1 MSEPL
6 LIVRNLKKYF
16 PVKGLFF
23 TRGYV
28 KAVDGVSFTVLKG
41 TTLALVGESGSGK
54 STVGRLV
61 LRLIEPDDGEI
72 IFSGINV
79 RSLKNEK
86 LLEFRRRTGI
96 VFQDP
101 YSSLNPRMT
110 IYDIL
115 KEPLEAHNIDIENL
129 EDYVV
134 KLLERVGLGRE
145 HLYRYPHEFSGGQ
158 RQRIAIA
165 RTLAL
170 KPELIVLD
178 EPTSSLDVSV
188 QAQILNMLKE
198 FQKIDKLTYLFITHD
213 LGVVR
218 YMANNIAVMYL
229 GKIVEVADTDT
240 IFSNALHPYTKM
252 LLASIPVPD
261 PKIARSR
268 EKSKLVGEP
277 PNPLNP
283 PPGCRFHPRCPYAM
297 DICRKEEPMM
307 IEFEKDHT
315 VSCWLYIKK

>member
-23 TRGYV
+23 TRGYI

-115 KEPLEAHNIDIENL
+115 KEPLETHNIDIENL

-134 KLLERVGLGRE
+134 KLLERVGLGKE

-198 FQKIDKLTYLFITHD
+198 FQKTDKLAYLFITHD

-229 GKIVEVADTDT
+229 GKIVEVADTDK

-252 LLASIPVPD
+252 LLTSIPVPD
-261 PKIARSR
+261 PKIAKSR

-277 PNPLNP
+277 PSPLNP
-283 PPGCRFHPRCPYAM
+283 PPGCRFHPRCPYAI
-297 DICRKEEPMM
+297 DICRREEPMM
-307 IEFEKDHT
+307 IEFEKEHF